1 MKKIVEFEVEGG
13 PPVYVEVEAARVED
27 DEALAGFEPVGR
39 SLARGADRDR
49 GGRWRGAI
57 EQVRPAVEDV
67 IEVFREVATPDEI
80 GVEFSLKLNT
90 KVNAFVFS
98 SDGEATFKVSLKWS
112 NAKAAGGGGAEAG
125 TRSGTPSGA

>member
-13 PPVYVEVEAARVED
+13 PPVYVEVEAAREED
-27 DEALAGFEPVGR
+27 DEALAGFEPVER
-39 SLARGADRDR
+39 SLLRGRDQDR
-49 GGRWRGAI
+49 GGRWRAAI
-57 EQVRPAVEDV
+57 DQVRPAVEDV
-67 IEVFREVATPDEI
+67 IEVFRAVATPDEI

-112 NAKAAGGGGAEAG
+112 NRKPGEATGNAGGGGG
-125 TRSGTPSGA
+125 GA

>member
-13 PPVYVEVEAARVED
+13 PPVYVEVEAARADE
-27 DEALAGFEPVGR
+27 DEALAGFEPVRRSLGR
-39 SLARGADRDR
+39 STGDER
-49 GGRWRGAI
+49 GGRWRAAI
-57 EQVRPAVEDV
+57 DQVRPAVEDV
-67 IEVFREVATPDEI
+67 IEVFRAVSTPDEI

-112 NAKAAGGGGAEAG
+112 NRKPGEPTGSAVGGGGGA
-125 TRSGTPSGA
+125 

>member
-13 PPVYVEVEAARVED
+13 PPVYVEVEAAREED
-27 DEALAGFEPVGR
+27 DEALAGFEPVRR
-39 SLARGADRDR
+39 SLARGADQDR

-80 GVEFSLKLNT
+80 GIEFSLKLNT
-90 KVNAFVFS
+90 RVNAFVFS

-112 NAKAAGGGGAEAG
+112 NPKPASGGGAL
-125 TRSGTPSGA
+125 PGA

>member
-1 MKKIVEFEVEGG
+1 MKKVVEFEVEGG

-27 DEALAGFEPVGR
+27 DSLAGFEPVR
-39 SLARGADRDR
+39 RKSSPGAAEEV

-57 EQVRPAVEDV
+57 EAVRPAVEDV
-67 IEVFREVATPDEI
+67 IAVFREVATPDEI

-90 KVNAFVFS
+90 RVNAFVFS

-112 NAKAAGGGGAEAG
+112 NRKPGGGGA
-125 TRSGTPSGA
+125 GA

>member
-13 PPVYVEVEAARVED
+13 PPVYVEVEAARAEE
-27 DEALAGFEPVGR
+27 DEALAGFEPVRR
-39 SLARGADRDR
+39 SLSRGPAGEA
-49 GGRWRGAI
+49 GGRWRAAI

-67 IEVFREVATPDEI
+67 VEVFRAVSTPDEV

-112 NAKAAGGGGAEAG
+112 NRKPAAGGGAAGGGA
-125 TRSGTPSGA
+125 

>member
-13 PPVYVEVEAARVED
+13 PPVYVEVEAARVSED
-27 DEALAGFEPVGR
+27 ESLAGFEPVRR
-39 SLARGADRDR
+39 SLARGPAEEV

-57 EQVRPAVEDV
+57 EAVRPAVEDV
-67 IEVFREVATPDEI
+67 VEVFRHVATPDEI

-98 SDGEATFKVSLKWS
+98 SDGEATFKVALKWS
-112 NAKAAGGGGAEAG
+112 NKRGGGGG
-125 TRSGTPSGA
+125 TGA

>member
-1 MKKIVEFEVEGG
+1 VKKIVEFEVEGG

-27 DEALAGFEPVGR
+27 DEALAGFEPVER
-39 SLARGADRDR
+39 SLARGADRER
-49 GGRWRGAI
+49 GGRWRAAI

-67 IEVFREVATPDEI
+67 VEVFRRVATPDEI

-90 KVNAFVFS
+90 RVNAFVFS

-112 NAKAAGGGGAEAG
+112 NPKEGGGGGAEVGRGGSA
-125 TRSGTPSGA
+125 

>member
-13 PPVYVEVEAARVED
+13 PPVYVEVEAARGEED
-27 DEALAGFEPVGR
+27 EPLAGFEPVRRSAGR
-39 SLARGADRDR
+39 GLPEEV

-67 IEVFREVATPDEI
+67 IEVFRAVSTPDEI
-80 GVEFSLKLNT
+80 GIEFSLKLNT
-90 KVNAFVFS
+90 RVNAFVFS

-112 NAKAAGGGGAEAG
+112 NPKPAGGGGAEG
-125 TRSGTPSGA
+125 GA